1 MKVKL
6 YVCKHE
12 EVEVEIDDK
21 FRKLAVD
28 KPWLDS
34 TITNEDYE
42 ECAAAV
48 EAASGLPFGEKF
60 TDEKGYIDYHQNYV
74 EVAWSAENG
83 ETMLED

>member
-6 YVCKHE
+6 YVCKSE

-60 TDEKGYIDYHQNYV
+60 TDEKGYIDYNQNF
-74 EVAWSAENG
+74 VAAVWSAENG